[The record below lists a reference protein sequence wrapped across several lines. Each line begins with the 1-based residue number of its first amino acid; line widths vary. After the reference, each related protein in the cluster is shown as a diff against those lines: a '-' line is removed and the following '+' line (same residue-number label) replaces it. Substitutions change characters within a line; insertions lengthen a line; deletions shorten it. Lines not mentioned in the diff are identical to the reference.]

1 MHIGLKIKMARMAAK
16 LKQEDLAERINK
28 SRPLV
33 SHIEQTGKV
42 NYYTLKKI
50 CKVLDID
57 IATLDSVA
65 AEPGNKTS
73 DNYKNEIKRLQ
84 DEIDLLRELVQTQKE
99 VIVELRKKPAPR
111 KK

>member
-1 MHIGLKIKMARMAAK
+1 MAAK
-16 LKQEDLAERINK
+16 LKQEDLAEKINK

-57 IATLDSVA
+57 ISTLDSVA

-73 DNYKNEIKRLQ
+73 DNYKSEIKRLQ
-84 DEIDLLRELVQTQKE
+84 DEIDLLRELVQSQKE
-99 VIVELRKKPAPR
+99 VIAELRKKPAPR

>member
-1 MHIGLKIKMARMAAK
+1 MARMAAG
-16 LKQEDLAERINK
+16 LNQDELAEKINK

-42 NYYTLKKI
+42 NYHTLKKI

-57 IATLDSVA
+57 ITLLESGMY
-65 AEPGNKTS
+65 EPGAKNEE
-73 DNYKNEIKRLQ
+73 NYKSEVKRLEE
-84 DEIDLLRELVQTQKE
+84 EIVLLKDLVQSQKE
-99 VIVELRKKPAPR
+99 VIAELRQKLKGR